1 MCDHDCEQDRLTT
14 DDLPSRTPPTWGRAL
29 LIAVLLMPGLAS
41 AQAWLPN
48 KGTLTT
54 ALVISD
60 VLNTQHWLPN
70 GETTGHDKL
79 TDPGHTRSTTYAF
92 LASYGITDRVMVSG
106 SLPYVET
113 KFWGPASHGGA
124 PGLHADDGDTH
135 GFLTDLRVNIHYQ
148 LLEEPVALAPFIGYV
163 IPTNNNYFTKG
174 HAAQG
179 RGLEELLVGFGL
191 GKNLDPWIPRTYAQM
206 KYTYAFVEKVVDMN
220 HDRDNLSVEIGTF
233 ITPRWNVAAYGWW
246 QWAHGGIDVP
256 IPQSDPLFPVHDIL
270 AADEYCNIGVGT
282 GWAFTPTV
290 TAFAT
295 YTHGVSGRNGHRVNQ
310 GVQFGV
316 SYGFRPRAEAV
327 GVANQ

>member
-1 MCDHDCEQDRLTT
+1 ML
-14 DDLPSRTPPTWGRAL
+14 LPA
-29 LIAVLLMPGLAS
+29 LAS

-70 GETTGHDKL
+70 GEPF
-79 TDPGHTRSTTYAF
+79 DPGGAHTRSTTYAF
-92 LASYGITDRVMVSG
+92 LASYGITDRIMVSG

-113 KFWGPASHGGA
+113 RYWGPPSHMGA
-124 PGLHADDGDTH
+124 PGFNADDGDTH
-135 GFLTDLRVNIHYQ
+135 GFLTDLRVNLHYQ

-206 KYTYAFVEKVVDMN
+206 KYTYAFVEKVADMN
-220 HDRDNLSVEIGTF
+220 HDRDNLSLEIGTF

-256 IPQSDPLFPVHDIL
+256 VPQTNVFFPVHDIL
-270 AADEYCNIGVGT
+270 AADEYCNIGLGT

-295 YTHGVSGRNGHRVNQ
+295 YSHGISGRNGHRVNQ